1 MSRNFEDV
9 KIEGVDRIEGDTII
23 LHDFY
28 PKKHRVLKTVK
39 IINSEGENIR
49 EIKKTSKGGYLFN

>member
-1 MSRNFEDV
+1 MSQNSEDI

-28 PKKHRVLKTVK
+28 PKEHRLLKKVK
-39 IINSEGENIR
+39 IITPEGENIR
-49 EIKKTSKGGYLFN
+49 DLNKTRSGKYLMN